1 VPGPIGVLA
10 VGGHESANGR
20 ALTIPGV
27 RPTACGRELYRAVHE
42 RVRAGYERICVV
54 PMTLGRDAE
63 LIADTARTLAALGPA
78 ERARVVLTA
87 PFGTARHLTGWLRA
101 AANRMPSDAALLVT
115 APAGD
120 VYDDAELYRIARL
133 VRQYGR
139 HTLVEVALA
148 DGDPDLAHGVE
159 RCRALGAHRVVVL
172 PASFVVPSTAR
183 IDCVPATAL
192 LTPSA
197 VAEVVAARV
206 AAAVEH
212 VRAYGDDGVAA
223 GLVAAADHG
232 TGHSHA
238 AAAGHDHGSG
248 GRHPDHGDEPAHEH
262 TRAHAHAHGLA
273 SADSRPAS
281 APSLHFPVS

>member
-1 VPGPIGVLA
+1 M
-10 VGGHESANGR
+10 S
-20 ALTIPGV
+20 IPGG
-27 RPTACGRELYRAVHE
+27 RPVACGRELYRAVHE
-42 RVRAGYERICVV
+42 RVRAGYEQICVV

-63 LIADTARTLAALGPA
+63 LVADTARTLAALGPA
-78 ERARVVLTA
+78 ERTRVVQAA

-101 AANRMPSDAALLVT
+101 AANRVPLDAALVVA

-133 VRQYGR
+133 VRQHGR
-139 HTLVEVALA
+139 HRLVEVALT

-159 RCRALGAHRVVVL
+159 RCRVLGARRVVVL

-183 IDCVPATAL
+183 IDCAPATAL

-206 AAAVEH
+206 ADAVERR
-212 VRAYGDDGVAA
+212 RAHGDDGVAA

-238 AAAGHDHGSG
+238 PDAGGHSHHDH
-248 GRHPDHGDEPAHEH
+248 D
-262 TRAHAHAHGLA
+262 HAHAHDVPSAVLRSA
-273 SADSRPAS
+273 SF
-281 APSLHFPVS
+281 PSLGSPVS